1 MRLSSPPNARA
12 AMTSPRQPPDVPSH
26 SSTASEALRQQA
38 QARLQASPDSAAR
51 AIETQDTNRLIEELR
66 THQIEL
72 EIQNEELRQTQ
83 FKAELASSRYQLLF
97 EQLPQPA
104 LVLNQHGW
112 VVESN
117 QVARDWLGIQHAGP
131 HTAHSNR
138 ATALLSALSLQA
150 RAELFKALR
159 ADKRHTPACLRD
171 LPLTTHTGA
180 LHHID
185 LHVLSLPADF
195 HSDTHYLVLLLDR
208 TPEKQREKDRHL
220 YQALLDSSH
229 DLIYATDL
237 QGSLML
243 ANRSVMEQLNLNPQ
257 KAQGTRRETV
267 MPLRDAIEQDATD
280 QEVLRSGQPLNTF
293 ETLHS
298 PNGMS
303 TVYMTSKFPLRDTE
317 GRVLGVGG
325 ISRDISA
332 ERAAQQAQLLSEN
345 VFLHTAEAIIVTDV
359 DGNIVRVNASFERMS
374 GFSSAAV
381 LGYKPRMLRS
391 SRVLPEVY
399 KDLWTSLRE
408 HGHWQGELI
417 NRHASGSLYTVHCS
431 ISALRSPSGEL
442 SGYVAVQTDV
452 SQLRAAEIE
461 VQRLSHFDSLTGL
474 PNRALLMDRLHQ
486 LLTLSQR
493 QDQSFAVLFAD
504 LDHFKEVNDSLGHMV
519 GDELLCAIGERLREH
534 VRAQDTVARMGGDE
548 FVLLLP
554 ATHRAE
560 ALHLAHKLQH
570 ALRQPL
576 NLSSMHDYRP
586 RASVGVAI
594 YPDDGQSS
602 DELLRNAD
610 TAMYVA
616 KTSGRDRAEAYTR
629 AMSEEGARLFAIQ
642 TDLSNAVQH
651 GELRLY
657 LQPKF
662 NLADMA
668 VVGAEALVRWERPN
682 HGLTGPVEFIPIA
695 EKVGLLPLIDRWM
708 LAQLVKQLGQWHAS
722 GCWPAHWTVA
732 INQTASDLQQPQ
744 WLDNLQQTLVQHQ
757 VPAQL
762 VQVEITESA
771 LLQPTPS
778 VLERLQALRKLG
790 IELAIDDF
798 GTGYS
803 SLSYLKSLPITVIKI
818 DQSFVKDLLP
828 EPHPSDHDHG
838 NSGRVLI
845 EAMIALA
852 HKLGHTLVA
861 EGVETEAQR
870 RLLHHL
876 GCELGQGYLL
886 SPPMPAAEFARR
898 YLAPPALA

>member
-1 MRLSSPPNARA
+1 M
-12 AMTSPRQPPDVPSH
+12 
-26 SSTASEALRQQA
+26 
-38 QARLQASPDSAAR
+38 
-51 AIETQDTNRLIEELR
+51 
-66 THQIEL
+66 
-72 EIQNEELRQTQ
+72 
-83 FKAELASSRYQLLF
+83 
-97 EQLPQPA
+97 
-104 LVLNQHGW
+104 
-112 VVESN
+112 
-117 QVARDWLGIQHAGP
+117 
-131 HTAHSNR
+131 
-138 ATALLSALSLQA
+138 
-150 RAELFKALR
+150 
-159 ADKRHTPACLRD
+159 
-171 LPLTTHTGA
+171 
-180 LHHID
+180 
-185 LHVLSLPADF
+185 
-195 HSDTHYLVLLLDR
+195 VLLLDR

-243 ANRSVMEQLNLNPQ
+243 ANRSVVEQLNLNPQ
-257 KAQGTRRETV
+257 KVQGMRREAV

-280 QEVLRSGQPLNTF
+280 HEVLRSGEPLNTF
-293 ETLHS
+293 ETLHRA
-298 PNGMS
+298 NGMP
-303 TVYMTSKFPLRDTE
+303 TVYMTSKFPLRDAE

-345 VFLHTAEAIIVTDV
+345 VFLHAAEAIIVTDV

-399 KDLWTSLRE
+399 KDLWGALGES
-408 HGHWQGELI
+408 GHWQGELI
-417 NRHASGSLYTVHCS
+417 NRHASGTLYTVHCS
-431 ISALRSPSGEL
+431 ISALRSPNGEL

-452 SQLRAAEIE
+452 SQLKAAEIE

-493 QDQSFAVLFAD
+493 QDQPFAVLFAD
-504 LDHFKEVNDSLGHMV
+504 LDHFKEFNDSLGHLV
-519 GDELLCAIGERLREH
+519 GDELLCAIGECLREH

-554 ATHRAE
+554 ATNRAE

-586 RASVGVAI
+586 RVSVGVAI
-594 YPDDGQSS
+594 YPDDGDNS

-629 AMSEEGARLFAIQ
+629 AMSEEGARVFAIQ
-642 TDLSNAVQH
+642 TELSNAVQH

-668 VVGAEALVRWERPN
+668 VVGAEALVRWERPK

-695 EKVGLLPLIDRWM
+695 EKVGLLPVIDRWM
-708 LAQLVKQLGQWHAS
+708 LNQLVKQLGQWHAS

-732 INQTASDLQQPQ
+732 INQTASDLQQAQ
-744 WLDNLQQTLVQHQ
+744 WLHNLQQTLLEHQ

-771 LLQPTPS
+771 LLQPTPN

-790 IELAIDDF
+790 VELAIDDF

-828 EPHPSDHDHG
+828 EPHPSDHGNEHDHEHEHG

-870 RLLHHL
+870 HLLHHL

-886 SPPMPAAEFARR
+886 SPPMPADAFAQR
-898 YLAPPALA
+898 YLGS